1 MSTTTSEVW
10 PVIRRRAVTG
20 DARSPES
27 SHARTASI
35 TCVRDI
41 CVTSGSYTNE
51 MAGMFAT
58 DVMGTFCP
66 LVGCIN
72 TCCGGDDEQAAR
84 LSTATPANNFFMLF
98 PYVNIVRQFNVG
110 RYCVVKI

>member
-1 MSTTTSEVW
+1 MSTTTSDVC

-20 DARSPES
+20 DALRPES
-27 SHARTASI
+27 SHVRTASI
-35 TCVRDI
+35 TCILDI
-41 CVTSGSYTNE
+41 CETSGSYKNE

-58 DVMGTFCP
+58 EVIGTFCP
-66 LVGCIN
+66 LVGCIK
-72 TCCGGDDEQAAR
+72 TCCGGADEQAAKPD
-84 LSTATPANNFFMLF
+84 TEIIAIIFFILF